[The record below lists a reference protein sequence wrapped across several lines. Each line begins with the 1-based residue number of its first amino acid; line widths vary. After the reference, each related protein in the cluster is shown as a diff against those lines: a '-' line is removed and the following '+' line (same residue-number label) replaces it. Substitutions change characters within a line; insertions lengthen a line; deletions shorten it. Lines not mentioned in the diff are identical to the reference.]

1 MDYVFPVIPIR
12 KLIIRNFVGRERKNG
27 DPRAQTLKQ
36 IKKHYSKIWCAKITA
51 KQECN
56 KHNQQQIP
64 RKERIK
70 INETNKLET
79 GAWNFDQLERWW
91 RRNKRVNHRDLIS
104 SRYWI
109 YYIKEQKAI
118 RMSEKALAYL
128 NDISIWVFL
137 AAHVWCTNIHLT
149 MPSLQLQFQSQPTM

>member
-1 MDYVFPVIPIR
+1 MM
-12 KLIIRNFVGRERKNG
+12 
-27 DPRAQTLKQ
+27 
-36 IKKHYSKIWCAKITA
+36 CKITA

-64 RKERIK
+64 RKEMIK

-91 RRNKRVNHRDLIS
+91 KRNKRVNHRDLIS

-109 YYIKEQKAI
+109 YYIREHKAI
-118 RMSEKALAYL
+118 MSEKALAYL
-128 NDISIWVFL
+128 NDISI
-137 AAHVWCTNIHLT
+137 
-149 MPSLQLQFQSQPTM
+149 